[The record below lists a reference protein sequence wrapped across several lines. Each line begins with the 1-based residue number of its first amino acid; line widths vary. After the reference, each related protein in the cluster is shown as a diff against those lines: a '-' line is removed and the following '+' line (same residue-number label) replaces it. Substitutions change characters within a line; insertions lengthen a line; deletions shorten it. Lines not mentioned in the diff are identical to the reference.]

1 MTVLLNIIR
10 TVAFGLLFSIFSWI
24 SLCAQ
29 GEAKYSPGSVWV
41 FEGKYGLKFYSD
53 TPQIDTFFVPKDST
67 PIIYSLNNA
76 SIYFHK
82 HKNFL
87 YTRPFTKIE
96 RLENGYSTIYSFQ
109 SLCDS
114 SGKIIENG
122 DSLYFTN
129 GRNNSTILLPLND
142 SIAYFFCIGSNAK
155 KYTGNRG
162 GFDFTQQFYCLK
174 PYLYATK
181 ILCNNI
187 GLKVIEKER
196 LIVAKDLVDAITAVK
211 HANGKDWWIIAH
223 ERNASKGFIVSKV
236 SNDGSIQVL
245 PPQYIGSIRCPRY
258 MENVEDCTQWNRMGD
273 AVGQMSFN
281 AYGNKLFCVASADT
295 APAIFDL
302 FDFDRCTGKLSNH
315 KDLNRP
321 ALNKKL
327 LLGCSISPDGNNFIV
342 SYSFSGDIHLFS
354 KEGNKIKSYS
364 ASTSNITFSAHPYY
378 INTIIGNSI
387 DSLLFFEK
395 FNSQDI
401 DSITLKQINFFGKQV
416 SGAVPN
422 ITNYLLPAIPYDFSV
437 DRKPKPYRDTLCIY
451 DSTALGGW
459 YPAGKHLHRWYPTS
473 GLSNDTSGLVT
484 FRPPVI
490 TKQDTVYTFYL
501 HTEGRAGGCLEGQ
514 SRIDTFR
521 VFVWGNGRGGCRTVS
536 RLDAIPPQVFQ
547 IYPNPTNGTLYI
559 KSSWEE
565 MKKVL
570 LYNMAGQVVFE
581 RQLSA
586 TEATLHIGDLA
597 DGTYLCKI
605 TTTEGIFTQKV
616 VLIR

>member
-1 MTVLLNIIR
+1 MR
-10 TVAFGLLFSIFSWI
+10 TVAFGLLFSIFSFFD
-24 SLCAQ
+24 LYGQEEPQA
-29 GEAKYSPGSVWV
+29 VWV
-41 FEGKYGLKFYSD
+41 MPGKIGLKFYAD
-53 TPQIDTFFVPKDST
+53 GKVDTFKSSFDT
-67 PIIYSLNNA
+67 LNISLSLQEPMA
-76 SIYFHK
+76 SIYFPK
-82 HKNFL
+82 LKDYL
-87 YTRPFTKIE
+87 YINNVYLKGKILS
-96 RLENGYSTIYSFQ
+96 RSDSTIISQVVSGGNIY
-109 SLCDS
+109 DS
-114 SGKIIENG
+114 HDSIILNG
-122 DSLYFTN
+122 DSIHLQYSVTN
-129 GRNNSTILLPLND
+129 GALFLPINDTSCYLFTIGPE
-142 SIAYFFCIGSNAK
+142 K
-155 KYTGNRG
+155 KYVGEARSIMDKIN
-162 GFDFTQQFYCLK
+162 FQLK
-174 PYLYATK
+174 LYGYKIVYRKGRFEVVEKDRLLATEY
-181 ILCNNI
+181 
-187 GLKVIEKER
+187 VPESM
-196 LIVAKDLVDAITAVK
+196 TATR
-211 HANGKDWWIIAH
+211 HANGKDWWLITREINNQSNGFLRFHIRPDSII
-223 ERNASKGFIVSKV
+223 RYPN
-236 SNDGSIQVL
+236 
-245 PPQYIGSIRCPRY
+245 QYIGPYVCPEKYFGSFCLGGEIAFNRSGTHIVAGV
-258 MENVEDCTQWNRMGD
+258 ESGTNVIVYE
-273 AVGQMSFN
+273 
-281 AYGNKLFCVASADT
+281 
-295 APAIFDL
+295 
-302 FDFDRCTGKLSNH
+302 FDRCSG
-315 KDLNRP
+315 
-321 ALNKKL
+321 
-327 LLGCSISPDGNNFIV
+327 SISSRFKNLNLSSISGKSIF
-342 SYSFSGDIHLFS
+342 YSKAISNSGKSVFLGRSWDFGFYICNTEDPQNMYLYNHNPPFQQFENHPIEDKIIFPFATIERLS
-354 KEGNKIKSYS
+354 K
-364 ASTSNITFSAHPYY
+364 
-378 INTIIGNSI
+378 GNSAFGI
-387 DSLLFFEK
+387 IHEPDSLGLDCK
-395 FNSQDI
+395 I
-401 DSITLKQINFFGKQV
+401 DTNWIPIPINKRTVFSYGL
-416 SGAVPN
+416 PN
-422 ITNYLLPAIPYDFSV
+422 TANHLLPAIPYDFSV